1 MKDEQGR
8 DLLASEQA
16 PLCVHCSLAEAVNEW
31 RLGQGA
37 KDWLATERDGPALD
51 ISDTLLMRAAVMSGL
66 ASIMMDMLHETSD
79 ADDKLWLATVFNG
92 EAERIGLARTMGGR
106 APHGGL

>member
-8 DLLASEQA
+8 DLLASEQD
-16 PLCVHCSLAEAVNEW
+16 PLCVHCSIAEAVNEW

-37 KDWLATERDGPALD
+37 KDWLATERDGAALA
-51 ISDTLLMRAAVMSGL
+51 ISDAVLMRAAIMSGL
-66 ASIMMDMLHETSD
+66 ASIMMHMLHETPD
-79 ADDKLWLATVFNG
+79 PDDKVWLATVFNG
-92 EAERIGLARTMGGR
+92 EAERVGLANTMGGR